1 MPNAATLNPLKWKHE
16 DRVRLLF
23 AAGFG
28 ALVGF
33 TTDYFRE
40 DVWFNILCALVG
52 AVLVA
57 GAFYCYRFPQ
67 KPNFPAATY
76 HC

>member
-1 MPNAATLNPLKWKHE
+1 MPDAAMLNPLNWKHE

-23 AAGFG
+23 AAGLG

-33 TTDYFRE
+33 ATDYFPG
-40 DVWFNILCALVG
+40 DLWFNILCALVG

-57 GAFYCYRFPQ
+57 GAYYCYRAFW
-67 KPNFPAATY
+67 
-76 HC
+76 